1 MIDAFQNKVL
11 SDFFKNI
18 GILFIAVLLAVGV
31 YATSLLATKE
41 YASESTRSK
50 SELTITP
57 DGKIKEATTGL
68 SKTYITEYSY
78 GLTETFDLFIPRFM
92 GGSNNEKL
100 NKDSHVYEFLKDK
113 AGRKQ
118 AVNFTENAPMYWG
131 EQPIVAAPAY
141 IGAVMI
147 FLFVL
152 GLFLVN
158 DKLKKWL
165 VAATIFSILLSWGKN
180 FGFLTDLFIDY
191 VPLYNKFRA
200 VSSIQV
206 IAELA
211 IPLLGILALK
221 EVFNK
226 EISSVIKIN
235 AIKKSFFIVGGVAL
249 FFTILGTS
257 LFAFESFRDSGYENM
272 LQGLT

>member
-1 MIDAFQNKVL
+1 
-11 SDFFKNI
+11 
-18 GILFIAVLLAVGV
+18 
-31 YATSLLATKE
+31 
-41 YASESTRSK
+41 
-50 SELTITP
+50 
-57 DGKIKEATTGL
+57 
-68 SKTYITEYSY
+68 
-78 GLTETFDLFIPRFM
+78 
-92 GGSNNEKL
+92 
-100 NKDSHVYEFLKDK
+100 
-113 AGRKQ
+113 
-118 AVNFTENAPMYWG
+118 MYWG

>member
-1 MIDAFQNKVL
+1 M
-11 SDFFKNI
+11 
-18 GILFIAVLLAVGV
+18 
-31 YATSLLATKE
+31 
-41 YASESTRSK
+41 
-50 SELTITP
+50 
-57 DGKIKEATTGL
+57 